1 MGMTDV
7 VKKDKEIGGK
17 LCHEEMEEDQTDLV
31 L

>member
-1 MGMTDV
+1 MANV
-7 VKKDKEIGGK
+7 VEENKKETGGK